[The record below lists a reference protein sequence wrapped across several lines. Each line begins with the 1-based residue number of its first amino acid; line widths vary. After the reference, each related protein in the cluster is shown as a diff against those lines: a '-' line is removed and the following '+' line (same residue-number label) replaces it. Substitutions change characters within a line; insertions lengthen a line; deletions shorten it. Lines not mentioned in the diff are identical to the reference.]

1 VIGVINYR
9 TGNSQSV
16 VFALNHLGLKNR
28 LVATPEEC
36 EDVERFILPGV
47 GSAGV
52 TMASLRESGWVDYL
66 AQRVVREESPF
77 LGICVGLQV
86 LFDWSDEHE
95 TECLG
100 WLPGRVREL
109 DRAHVRV
116 PHMGWNLVEP
126 VSDHPFVAEMTPGS
140 HFYFV
145 NSFYAVPEH
154 SADVAGATEYDVRFA
169 AIVARRNIMATQF
182 HTEKSGPI
190 GLALLSR
197 FATTAKEDLC

>member
-28 LVATPEEC
+28 LVASPEEC

-52 TMASLRESGWVDYL
+52 TMASLRESGWDEYL
-66 AQRVVREESPF
+66 GQRVVRDESPF

-86 LFDWSDEHE
+86 LFDWSDEHQ

-109 DRAHVRV
+109 DRAQVRV

-126 VSDHPFVAEMTPGS
+126 VADHPFVAEIAPRS

-145 NSFYAVPEH
+145 NSFYAVPDN
-154 SADVAGATEYDVRFA
+154 SGDVAGLTEYGVRFA
-169 AIVARRNIMATQF
+169 AIVARKNIMATQF
-182 HTEKSGPI
+182 HTEKSGPV
-190 GLALLSR
+190 GLTLLSR
-197 FATTAKEDLC
+197 FATMTKEDLC

>member
-52 TMASLRESGWVDYL
+52 TMASLRETGWDDYL
-66 AQRVVREESPF
+66 AQRVVREQRPF

-109 DRAHVRV
+109 DRSNVRV

-126 VSDHPFVAEMTPGS
+126 VSDHPFVAEITPRS

-154 SADVAGATEYDVRFA
+154 SADVAGATEYGVRFA
-169 AIVARRNIMATQF
+169 AIVARGNIMATQF
-182 HTEKSGPI
+182 HTEKSGPV

-197 FATTAKEDLC
+197 FATMAKEDLC

>member
-36 EDVERFILPGV
+36 SDVERFILPGV

-52 TMASLRESGWVDYL
+52 TMTSLRETGWPDYL
-66 AQRVVREESPF
+66 ADRVIRDRSPF

-86 LFDWSDEHE
+86 LFDWSDEHD

-109 DRAHVRV
+109 DRSRVRV
-116 PHMGWNLVEP
+116 PHMGWNLVAP
-126 VSDHPFVAEMTPGS
+126 VSEHPFVAEIGPDS
-140 HFYFV
+140 HYYFV
-145 NSFYAVPEH
+145 NSYYATPDD
-154 SADVAGATEYDVRFA
+154 SSDVAGATEYGANFA
-169 AIVARRNIMATQF
+169 AIVARKNIMATQF
-182 HTEKSGPI
+182 HTEKSGPL
-190 GLALLSR
+190 GLRLLGR
-197 FATTAKEDLC
+197 FASLTGDDLC

>member
-36 EDVERFILPGV
+36 ADVERFILPGV

-52 TMASLRESGWVDYL
+52 TMASLRETGWDEYL
-66 AQRVVREESPF
+66 AGRVVREESPF

-86 LFDWSDEHE
+86 LFDWSDEHD
-95 TECLG
+95 TACLG
-100 WLPGRVREL
+100 WLPGRVHEL
-109 DRAHVRV
+109 NRARVRV
-116 PHMGWNLVEP
+116 PHMGWNRVEP
-126 VSDHPFVAEMTPGS
+126 ASNHPFVADIGPES
-140 HFYFV
+140 HYYFV
-145 NSFYAVPEH
+145 NSFYAVPDN
-154 SADVAGATEYDVRFA
+154 SSDVAGTTEYGVTFA
-169 AIVARRNIMATQF
+169 AVVARKNIMATQF
-182 HTEKSGPI
+182 HTEKSGPL

-197 FATTAKEDLC
+197 FASLTKDDLC

>member
-52 TMASLRESGWVDYL
+52 TMASLRETGWDDYL
-66 AQRVVREESPF
+66 TRRVLREERPF

-109 DRAHVRV
+109 DRSQVRV

-126 VSDHPFVAEMTPGS
+126 DSHHPFVAEIAPRS

-145 NSFYAVPEH
+145 NSFYAVPEN
-154 SADVAGATEYDVRFA
+154 SADVAGATEYGVRFA
-169 AIVARRNIMATQF
+169 AIVARGNIMATQF
-182 HTEKSGPI
+182 HTEKSGPV

-197 FATTAKEDLC
+197 FATLTKEDLC